1 MTNIL
6 PRRECVGATVNRQ
19 LNRTRN
25 MPEPKYRKRMPD
37 KVMTVVPP
45 GWNPEK
51 DFEYFEDVRGELEG
65 SNYYQAA
72 EDYVTEKEDDLE
84 AVIDAAIAFY
94 LRRMGRSNP
103 EQHEDLSRC
112 TKLMILEGLIAQSS
126 KNPEYL
132 ERFAEDL
139 QVCRDV
145 EVLREETLA
154 KYKSSPETTWLYE
167 LINLGDWSGTAA
179 FLLDES
185 ILAEHGE
192 RVYKS
197 PFSP

>member
-1 MTNIL
+1 
-6 PRRECVGATVNRQ
+6 
-19 LNRTRN
+19 
-25 MPEPKYRKRMPD
+25 MPEPKYQKRMPD
-37 KVMTVVPP
+37 KVMTVVPA
-45 GWNPEK
+45 GWDPEQ
-51 DFEYFEDVRGELEG
+51 DFQYFEDVRGELEG